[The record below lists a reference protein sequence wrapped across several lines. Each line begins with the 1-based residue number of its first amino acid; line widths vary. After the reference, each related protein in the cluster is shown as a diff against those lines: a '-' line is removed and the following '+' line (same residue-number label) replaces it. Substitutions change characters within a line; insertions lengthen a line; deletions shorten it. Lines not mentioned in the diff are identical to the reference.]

1 MLTLRQYFKNVTLS
15 TCLQPSGVL
24 PAEHAL
30 GGLQRSRSEVELPNG
45 KFHDN
50 PLSDFTIHGR
60 HPFPKDIEDL
70 LRRIHE
76 IGRRQSRW
84 PLGENW
90 PYSPREF
97 DWQKGKDLDEARR
110 DLRHLLSML
119 ESGRDDEILV
129 DPRTNRPF
137 KK

>member
-1 MLTLRQYFKNVTLS
+1 M
-15 TCLQPSGVL
+15 
-24 PAEHAL
+24 
-30 GGLQRSRSEVELPNG
+30 PNG
-45 KFHDN
+45 RPHDN

-60 HPFPKDIEDL
+60 HPFPADIEDL
-70 LRRIHE
+70 LRRIDE
-76 IGRRQSRW
+76 IGRREDRW

-97 DWQKGKDLDEARR
+97 DWEKGNDLEAARR

-119 ESGRDDEILV
+119 EAGRGDEILIN
-129 DPRTNRPF
+129 PKTNQPF